1 MEKGFLYAY
10 IFCLNFDIVACMNG
24 SDIRTAFLSFFEERG
39 HAAVPS
45 SSLIP
50 DDPSVLL
57 TTAGMQ
63 QFKPYYTGALDPL
76 TTIHPSLGKPLG
88 VKSTAS
94 VQKSFR
100 TSDIEEVGDHSH
112 LTFFEM
118 LGNFS
123 FGGYF
128 KEEAIAYAFDFI
140 SKTMNLEISYVT
152 IFEGSHGVPR
162 DEDSKAIWNRLGI
175 TDVREDT
182 IENVFWGPTGSDGP
196 CGPTTEIYCKNA
208 DGKDIEVWNIVFNEY
223 FYPGSRE
230 ELLSGSPDKKL
241 EKLEVAG
248 VDTGMGLE
256 RLCMISQKTKT
267 IFDTDLFAPY
277 IQLLPG
283 ELDDKK
289 KRVMTDHMRGSIF
302 LLADG
307 VRPSNKERGYILR
320 RLLRR
325 TFVYE
330 YQASLPPHILQSLM
344 HDIIHGYGAF
354 YPELMKES
362 ESIREGIAQEREKFL
377 KTLTR
382 GLKEIEKI
390 DNMTGLT
397 AFDLYQS
404 YGLPGE
410 VTLELKPFDWS
421 EFEEARRIHS
431 VKSSEGAE
439 KKFGGHGLILDTG
452 ELKAKDEQE
461 LKIVTRLHTATHLL
475 QAALRKVLGES
486 VHQMGSDITGERTRF
501 DFAFERKLTPEEIK
515 EVEDLVN
522 HAIASAYDVV
532 MKKMPY
538 EDACK
543 LGALHFFKEKYPE
556 EVNVYSVG
564 RFGNGS
570 EELFSRE
577 FCGGPHVPNTS
588 EIGSFKITKE
598 EAVASGVRRIRATI

>member
-1 MEKGFLYAY
+1 MK
-10 IFCLNFDIVACMNG
+10 G
-24 SDIRTAFLSFFEERG
+24 SDIRTTFLNFFKD
-39 HAAVPS
+39 HNHTIVPS

-63 QFKPYYTGALDPL
+63 QFKPYYTGALDPV
-76 TTIHPSLGKPLG
+76 TAIHPSLAKPLG
-88 VKSTAS
+88 SKNAAS

-128 KEEAIAYAFDFI
+128 KEEAITHAHDFI
-140 SKTMNLEISYVT
+140 TKEMNLDISYVT
-152 IFEGSHGVPR
+152 IFEGSHGVPK
-162 DEDSKAIWNRLGI
+162 DEESKSIWNRLGV

-182 IENVFWGPTGSDGP
+182 IENVFWGPTGNEGP

-230 ELLSGSPDKKL
+230 DLLSGAPDKKL
-241 EKLEVAG
+241 EKLKVAG

-267 IFDTDLFAPY
+267 VFETDLFAPY
-277 IQLLPG
+277 IQLLPDT
-283 ELDDKK
+283 LDEKK
-289 KRVMTDHMRGSIF
+289 KRVVVDHMRGSIF

-320 RLLRR
+320 RLMRR
-325 TFVYE
+325 MFVYE
-330 YQASLPPHILQSLM
+330 YQAALAPHVLQSIM
-344 HDIIHGYGAF
+344 HDIIHGYGSF
-354 YPELMKES
+354 YVELMKES
-362 ESIREGIAQEREKFL
+362 EAIREEFTKEREKFL
-377 KTLTR
+377 KTVTR

-390 DNMTGLT
+390 DQMTGT
-397 AFDLYQS
+397 IAFDLYQS

-410 VTLELKPFDWS
+410 VTLELKPFNWS
-421 EFEEARRIHS
+421 EFEAARKAHS
-431 VKSSEGAE
+431 AKSSEGAE

-452 ELKAKDEQE
+452 ELKARDENE

-475 QAALRKVLGES
+475 QAALRKILGES
-486 VHQMGSDITGERTRF
+486 VRQMGSDITVERTRF
-501 DFAFERKLTPEEIK
+501 DFACDHKLTSEEIQA
-515 EVEDLVN
+515 VEDTVN
-522 HAIASAYDVV
+522 GAIAASYDVV

-538 EDACK
+538 EEALK

-564 RFGNGS
+564 RFGDGK

-577 FCGGPHVPNTS
+577 FCGGPHVLNTK
-588 EIGSFKITKE
+588 EVGHFKIIKE
-598 EAVASGVRRIRATI
+598 EAVAAGVRRIRATIS

>member
-1 MEKGFLYAY
+1 
-10 IFCLNFDIVACMNG
+10 MNG
-24 SDIRTAFLSFFEERG
+24 PDIRKAFLDFFKERD
-39 HAAVPS
+39 HAVVPS
-45 SSLIP
+45 SPLIP

-63 QFKPYYTGALDPL
+63 QFKPYYTGALDPM
-76 TTIHPSLGKPLG
+76 TAIHPSLARPLG
-88 VKSTAS
+88 SKNAAS

-128 KEEAIAYAFDFI
+128 KDEAIMYAFDFI
-140 SKTMNLEISYVT
+140 TKTMKLNISYVT
-152 IFEGSHGVPR
+152 IFEGSHGVPK
-162 DEDSKAIWNRLGI
+162 DEESKAIWNRLGVE
-175 TDVREDT
+175 DVREDT
-182 IENVFWGPTGSDGP
+182 IENVFWGPTGNEGP
-196 CGPTTEIYCKNA
+196 CGPTTEIYCTNA

-230 ELLSGSPDKKL
+230 ELLSGVPEKKL
-241 EKLEVAG
+241 EKLKVAG

-256 RLCMISQKTKT
+256 RLAMIAQQTRT
-267 IFDTDLFAPY
+267 IFETDLFAPY
-277 IQLLPG
+277 IALLP
-283 ELDDKK
+283 ESLDEKK
-289 KRVMTDHMRGSIF
+289 KRVLVDHMRGSAF
-302 LLADG
+302 LLGDG
-307 VRPSNKERGYILR
+307 IRPSNKERGYILR

-325 TFVYE
+325 IFVYE
-330 YQASLPPHILQSLM
+330 YQAQLPSHILPSLL
-344 HDIIHGYGAF
+344 HDILHGYGSF
-354 YPELMKES
+354 YPELTKEG
-362 ESIREGIAQEREKFL
+362 ESIRDEFTKEREKFL

-390 DNMTGLT
+390 EHMTGEA

-410 VTLELKPFDWS
+410 VTLELKPFNWA
-421 EFEEARRIHS
+421 EFETARKAHS
-431 VKSSEGAE
+431 AKSSEGAE

-452 ELKAKDEQE
+452 ELKAKDEGE

-475 QAALRKVLGES
+475 QAALREVLGDS
-486 VHQMGSDITGERTRF
+486 VRQMGSDITVERTRF

-515 EVEDLVN
+515 KVEDVVN
-522 HAIASAYDVV
+522 SAINASYDVV

-538 EDACK
+538 EEALK
-543 LGALHFFKEKYPE
+543 MGALHFFKEKYPE

-564 RFGNGS
+564 KFGDGA
-570 EELFSRE
+570 EKIFSRE
-577 FCGGPHVPNTS
+577 FCGGPHVINTK
-588 EIGSFKITKE
+588 EIGHFKIVKE
-598 EAVASGVRRIRATI
+598 EAVAAGVRRIRGVISE